1 MSTAHDVTRREA
13 IAQYRLVGEPPEPDL
28 QGLVELAATV
38 CAVPTAV
45 INIIDDRMQHQ
56 VAAVGIQAATCSRED
71 SMCAAVIVNP
81 GRVVVPDARLDSRFA
96 ANAFVTGEIANVRF
110 YASSPLITP
119 DGVAIGTL
127 CVFDDEVGELSD
139 ASSRALD
146 LLAHQVIDVLE
157 LRRVQRD
164 LVESNAQLESFA
176 AQVSHD
182 LRNPL
187 TALTGFLE
195 LAADSPEMAAAPRA
209 ARSLARAEA
218 AAGRMS
224 AMVADLL
231 DFARMGGTRPHL
243 GEVDVAETV
252 DAVLEDLDGALV
264 ATGATVTVDAETF
277 VRGDDTLLR
286 VLLQNLIANAVKFT
300 VAAERVPEVRVS
312 VEVLPDGWR
321 ITVDDN
327 GDAVEPEMRERVFE
341 PMQRNHGADV
351 QGIGIGLA
359 TCRRIV
365 DAHGGSIGLDV
376 SPTGGTRAW
385 FVLPAAARQR
395 GAAAA

>member
-1 MSTAHDVTRREA
+1 MSTAHDVTRRDA
-13 IAQYRLVGEPPEPDL
+13 IAQYRLVGEPSEPDL

-38 CAVPTAV
+38 CGVPTAV

-56 VAAVGIQAATCSRED
+56 VAAVGIQAASCERED
-71 SMCAAVIVNP
+71 SMCAAVISRP
-81 GRVVVPDARLDSRFA
+81 GRVVVADARLDDRFA
-96 ANAFVTGEIANVRF
+96 HNAFVTGEVANVRF

-119 DGVAIGTL
+119 SGVAIGTL

-139 ASSRALD
+139 ASAHALD

-164 LVESNAQLESFA
+164 LLESNQQLESFA
-176 AQVSHD
+176 TQVSHD

-195 LAADSPEMAAAPRA
+195 LAADSPEMADAPRA
-209 ARSLARAEA
+209 AQSLARAEA
-218 AAGRMS
+218 AAGRMTS
-224 AMVADLL
+224 MVTDLL
-231 DFARMGGTRPHL
+231 DFARMGGARPHMTQ
-243 GEVDVAETV
+243 VDVAETV

-264 ATGATVTVDAETF
+264 RTGAEVTVDASTF

-300 VAAERVPEVRVS
+300 VAAEKVPDVRVS
-312 VEVLPDGWR
+312 VETLPDGWR
-321 ITVDDN
+321 ISVDDN
-327 GDAVEPEMRERVFE
+327 GDAVPTELRERVFE
-341 PMQRNHGADV
+341 PMQRGHGADV

-365 DAHGGSIGLDV
+365 EAHGGTIGLDA
-376 SPTGGTRAW
+376 SPAGGTRAW
-385 FVLPAAARQR
+385 FVLPAAA
-395 GAAAA
+395 

>member
-1 MSTAHDVTRREA
+1 MSTAHDVTRRDA
-13 IAQYRLVGEPPEPDL
+13 IAQYRLVGEPSEPDL

-38 CAVPTAV
+38 CGVPTAV

-56 VAAVGIQAATCSRED
+56 VAAVGIRAASCERED
-71 SMCAAVIVNP
+71 SMCAAVISQP
-81 GRVVVPDARLDSRFA
+81 GRVVVADARLDDRFA
-96 ANAFVTGEIANVRF
+96 LNAFVTGEVANVRF

-119 DGVAIGTL
+119 SGVAIGTL

-139 ASSRALD
+139 ASAHALD

-164 LVESNAQLESFA
+164 LVESNQQLENFA
-176 AQVSHD
+176 TQVSHD

-195 LAADSPEMAAAPRA
+195 LAADSPEMADAPRA
-209 ARSLARAEA
+209 AQSLARAEA
-218 AAGRMS
+218 AAGRMTS
-224 AMVADLL
+224 MVTDLL
-231 DFARMGGTRPHL
+231 DFARIGGARPHMTQ
-243 GEVDVAETV
+243 VDVAETV

-264 ATGATVTVDAETF
+264 RTGAEVTVVASTF

-300 VAAERVPEVRVS
+300 VAAEKVPDVRVS
-312 VEVLPDGWR
+312 VETLPDGWR
-321 ITVDDN
+321 ISVDDN
-327 GDAVEPEMRERVFE
+327 GDAVPTELRERVFE
-341 PMQRNHGADV
+341 PMQRGHGADV

-365 DAHGGSIGLDV
+365 EAHGGTIGLDA
-376 SPTGGTRAW
+376 SPAGGTRAW
-385 FVLPAAARQR
+385 FVLPAAA
-395 GAAAA
+395 

>member
-1 MSTAHDVTRREA
+1 MSTAHDVTRRDA
-13 IAQYRLVGEPPEPDL
+13 IAQYRLVGEPFEPDL
-28 QGLVELAATV
+28 QGLIELAATV
-38 CAVPTAV
+38 CGVPTAV

-56 VAAVGIQAATCSRED
+56 VAAVGIQAASCERED
-71 SMCAAVIVNP
+71 SMCAAVISQP
-81 GRVVVPDARLDSRFA
+81 GRVVVPDARLDGRFA
-96 ANAFVTGEIANVRF
+96 QNAFVTGEIANVRF

-119 DGVAIGTL
+119 SGVAIGTL

-164 LVESNAQLESFA
+164 LLESNEQLESFA
-176 AQVSHD
+176 TQVSHD

-195 LAADSPEMAAAPRA
+195 LAADSPEMAGAPRA
-209 ARSLARAEA
+209 AQSLARAEA
-218 AAGRMS
+218 AAGRMTS
-224 AMVADLL
+224 MVTDLL
-231 DFARMGGTRPHL
+231 DFARMGGARPHITQ
-243 GEVDVAETV
+243 VDVAETV

-264 ATGATVTVDAETF
+264 RTGAEVTVEASTF

-300 VAAERVPEVRVS
+300 VAAEKVPDVRVS
-312 VEVLPDGWR
+312 VETLPDGWR
-321 ITVDDN
+321 ISVDDN
-327 GDAVEPEMRERVFE
+327 GDAVPVELRERVFE
-341 PMQRNHGADV
+341 PMQRGHGADV

-365 DAHGGSIGLDV
+365 EAHGGTIGLDA
-376 SPTGGTRAW
+376 SPAGGTRAW
-385 FVLPAAARQR
+385 FVLPAAA
-395 GAAAA
+395 

>member
-1 MSTAHDVTRREA
+1 MSTAHDVTRRAA
-13 IAQYRLVGEPPEPDL
+13 IAQYRLVGEPTEPDL

-38 CAVPTAV
+38 CGVPTAV

-56 VAAVGIQAATCSRED
+56 VAAVGIQAASCSRED
-71 SMCAAVIVNP
+71 SMCAAVIHDP
-81 GRVVVPDARLDSRFA
+81 RRVVVPDARLDPRFA
-96 ANAFVTGEIANVRF
+96 DNAFVTGEIALTRF

-127 CVFDDEVGELSD
+127 CVFDSEVGDLSD

-157 LRRVQRD
+157 LRRVERD
-164 LVESNAQLESFA
+164 LRESNAQLENFA
-176 AQVSHD
+176 VQVSHD

-195 LAADSPEMAAAPRA
+195 LAADSPEMVDAPRA
-209 ARSLARAEA
+209 SRSLERAEA
-218 AAGRMS
+218 AAQRMTS
-224 AMVADLL
+224 MIADLL

-243 GEVDVAETV
+243 TEVDMADTV
-252 DAVLEDLDGALV
+252 DAVLEDLDGTIV
-264 ATGATVTVDAETF
+264 RTGATVTVDAETF

-300 VAAERVPEVRVS
+300 VAAGRVPTVIVT
-312 VEVLPDGWR
+312 VETLADGWR
-321 ITVDDN
+321 VSVDDN
-327 GDAVEPEMRERVFE
+327 GEPVAPDLRERVFE
-341 PMQRNHGADV
+341 PMQRGHGAEV
-351 QGIGIGLA
+351 QGLGIGLS

-365 DAHGGSIGLDV
+365 DAHHGSIGLDV
-376 SPTGGTRAW
+376 SPQGGTRAW
-385 FVLPAAARQR
+385 FVLPAAA
-395 GAAAA
+395 

>member
-1 MSTAHDVTRREA
+1 MSTAHDVTRRDA
-13 IAQYRLVGEPPEPDL
+13 IAQYRLVGEPTEPDL

-38 CAVPTAV
+38 CNVPTAV

-56 VAAVGIQAATCSRED
+56 VAAVGIQVASCARED
-71 SMCAAVIVNP
+71 SMCAAVISTP
-81 GRVVVPDARLDSRFA
+81 GRVVVPDARLDPRFA
-96 ANAFVTGEIANVRF
+96 QNAFVTGEIAHTRF

-119 DGVAIGTL
+119 AGVAIGTL
-127 CVFDDEVGELSD
+127 CVFDTEVGELSD

-164 LVESNAQLESFA
+164 LIESNAQLESFA
-176 AQVSHD
+176 MQVSHD

-195 LAADSPEMAAAPRA
+195 LAADSPEMVDAPRA
-209 ARSLARAEA
+209 AQALARAEA
-218 AAGRMS
+218 AAGRMTS
-224 AMVADLL
+224 MVTDLL
-231 DFARMGGTRPHL
+231 DFARMGGARPHMTQ
-243 GEVDVAETV
+243 VDVSDTV
-252 DAVLEDLDGALV
+252 DAVLEDLDGALTN
-264 ATGATVTVDAETF
+264 TGAEVMVESTSF
-277 VRGDDTLLR
+277 VHADDTLLR

-300 VAAERVPEVRVS
+300 VAAERAPRIAVS
-312 VEVLPDGWR
+312 VEVLSDGWR

-327 GDAVEPEMRERVFE
+327 GDALDPELRERVFE
-341 PMQRNHGADV
+341 PMQRGHGAEV

-365 DAHGGSIGLDV
+365 EAHRGTIGLDV
-376 SPTGGTRAW
+376 SPAGGTRAW
-385 FVLPAAARQR
+385 FVLPSAA
-395 GAAAA
+395 

>member
-1 MSTAHDVTRREA
+1 MSTAHDVTRRAA
-13 IAQYRLVGEPPEPDL
+13 IAQYRLVGEPSEPDL

-38 CAVPTAV
+38 CGVPTAV

-56 VAAVGIQAATCSRED
+56 VAAVGIQAASCSRED
-71 SMCAAVIVNP
+71 SMCAAVIHDP
-81 GRVVVPDARLDSRFA
+81 RRVVVPDARLDPRFA
-96 ANAFVTGEIANVRF
+96 DNAFVTGEIALTRF

-127 CVFDDEVGELSD
+127 CVFDSEVGDLSD

-157 LRRVQRD
+157 LRRVERD
-164 LVESNAQLESFA
+164 LRESNAQLENFA
-176 AQVSHD
+176 VQVSHD

-195 LAADSPEMAAAPRA
+195 LAADSPEMVDAPRA
-209 ARSLARAEA
+209 SRSLERAEA
-218 AAGRMS
+218 AAQRMTS
-224 AMVADLL
+224 MIADLL

-243 GEVDVAETV
+243 TEVDMADTV
-252 DAVLEDLDGALV
+252 DAVLEDLDGTIV
-264 ATGATVTVDAETF
+264 RTGATVTVDAETF

-300 VAAERVPEVRVS
+300 VAAGRVPTVIVT
-312 VEVLPDGWR
+312 VETLADGWR
-321 ITVDDN
+321 VSVDDN
-327 GDAVEPEMRERVFE
+327 GEPVAPDLRERVFE
-341 PMQRNHGADV
+341 PMQRGHGAEV
-351 QGIGIGLA
+351 QGLGIGLS

-365 DAHGGSIGLDV
+365 DAHHGSIGLDV
-376 SPTGGTRAW
+376 SPQGGTRAW
-385 FVLPAAARQR
+385 FVLPAAA
-395 GAAAA
+395 

>member
-13 IAQYRLVGEPPEPDL
+13 IAQYRLIGEPSEPDL

-38 CAVPTAV
+38 CGVPTAV

-56 VAAVGIQAATCSRED
+56 IAAVGIQAASCERED
-71 SMCAAVIVNP
+71 SMCAAVISNP
-81 GRVVVPDARLDSRFA
+81 GRVVVPDARLDPRFA
-96 ANAFVTGEIANVRF
+96 NNAFVTGEIAFTRF

-119 DGVAIGTL
+119 AGVAIGTL
-127 CVFDDEVGELSD
+127 CVFDTEVGELSD

-164 LVESNAQLESFA
+164 LLESNEQLEHFA
-176 AQVSHD
+176 TQVSHD

-195 LAADSPEMAAAPRA
+195 LAADSPEMAGAPRA
-209 ARSLARAEA
+209 AQSLARAEA
-218 AAGRMS
+218 AAGRMTS
-224 AMVADLL
+224 MVTDLL
-231 DFARMGGTRPHL
+231 DFARMGGARPHKTR
-243 GEVDVAETV
+243 VDVADTV
-252 DAVLEDLDGALV
+252 DAVLEDLDGAL
-264 ATGATVTVDAETF
+264 ARTGAEVTVEASVL
-277 VRGDDTLLR
+277 VRADDTLLR

-300 VAAERVPEVRVS
+300 VAAGKPPAVLVRV
-312 VEVLPDGWR
+312 EALPDGWR

-327 GDAVEPEMRERVFE
+327 GEAVAPDLRERVFE
-341 PMQRNHGADV
+341 PMQRGHGSDV

-365 DAHGGSIGLDV
+365 EAHGGSIGLAD
-376 SPTGGTRAW
+376 SPAGGTRAW
-385 FVLPAAARQR
+385 FVLPAEKAA
-395 GAAAA
+395 